1 MSRPGLDLEP
11 SLDRRPNPPSGCGPL
26 SPCTTI
32 KDRQKGARKP
42 TFAASSTPTRNPR
55 HDHLGAGVKGRAV
68 GAGQRRHCH
77 IAAALYVKLAA
88 AIGIPVA

>member
-1 MSRPGLDLEP
+1 M
-11 SLDRRPNPPSGCGPL
+11 
-26 SPCTTI
+26 
-32 KDRQKGARKP
+32 
-42 TFAASSTPTRNPR
+42 FAASSTPTRNPR